1 MAKLKSLD
9 KLLSTTVFIAA
20 ENGWLEVLE
29 LVALIVSQTGTLDA
43 KNSGEVFVDD
53 ILLCRED
60 FFFRKERDSSAVHV
74 YDFNVFKT
82 SFLKRVSVAF

>member
-29 LVALIVSQTGTLDA
+29 LVALIVSKTGTLDA

-53 ILLCRED
+53 ILLC
-60 FFFRKERDSSAVHV
+60 
-74 YDFNVFKT
+74 
-82 SFLKRVSVAF
+82 

>member
-20 ENGWLEVLE
+20 ENGWLEVEVLE
-29 LVALIVSQTGTLDA
+29 LVALIVSKTGTLDA

-60 FFFRKERDSSAVHV
+60 FFS
-74 YDFNVFKT
+74 
-82 SFLKRVSVAF
+82 

>member
-29 LVALIVSQTGTLDA
+29 LVALIVSKTGTLDA

-60 FFFRKERDSSAVHV
+60 FFRKERDSSAVHV

>member
-1 MAKLKSLD
+1 MAKRKSLD

-29 LVALIVSQTGTLDA
+29 LVALIVSKTGTLDA

-60 FFFRKERDSSAVHV
+60 FFS
-74 YDFNVFKT
+74 
-82 SFLKRVSVAF
+82 

>member
-20 ENGWLEVLE
+20 AENGWLEVLE
-29 LVALIVSQTGTLDA
+29 LVALIVSKTGTLDA

-60 FFFRKERDSSAVHV
+60 FFS
-74 YDFNVFKT
+74 
-82 SFLKRVSVAF
+82 

>member
-29 LVALIVSQTGTLDA
+29 LVALIVSKTGTLDA

-60 FFFRKERDSSAVHV
+60 FFFVKRGTVPQFTYMILMYSKLLFS
-74 YDFNVFKT
+74 NV
-82 SFLKRVSVAF
+82 

>member
-29 LVALIVSQTGTLDA
+29 LVALIVSKTGTLDA

-53 ILLCRED
+53 ILFCRED
-60 FFFRKERDSSAVHV
+60 FFS
-74 YDFNVFKT
+74 
-82 SFLKRVSVAF
+82 

>member
-29 LVALIVSQTGTLDA
+29 LVALFLSKTGTLDA
-43 KNSGEVFVDD
+43 KNSGEVFVDA
-53 ILLCRED
+53 IFCFVKIFFVKRGTVPQFTYMIFMYSKLL
-60 FFFRKERDSSAVHV
+60 FS
-74 YDFNVFKT
+74 NV
-82 SFLKRVSVAF
+82 

>member
-29 LVALIVSQTGTLDA
+29 LVALIVSKTGTLDA

-53 ILLCRED
+53 ILLYRED
-60 FFFRKERDSSAVHV
+60 FFS
-74 YDFNVFKT
+74 
-82 SFLKRVSVAF
+82 